1 MNLEISVDEYDLIR
15 RALASHYYVIT
26 DEADSLWERSEID
39 NLERRLISL
48 KSFHK

>member
-15 RALASHYYVIT
+15 RALASHYYLIT
-26 DEADSLWERSEID
+26 EITDSLWERSEID